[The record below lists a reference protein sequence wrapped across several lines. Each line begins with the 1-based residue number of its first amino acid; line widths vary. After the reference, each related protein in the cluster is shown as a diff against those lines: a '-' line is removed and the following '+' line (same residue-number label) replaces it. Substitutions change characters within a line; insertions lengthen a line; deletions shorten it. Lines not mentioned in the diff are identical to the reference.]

1 MKILALIPA
10 YNEEGCIGQFIA
22 QVREDI
28 PGADILVIND
38 GSSDRTGEILETLDD
53 IYRLN
58 LPFNM
63 GIGAA
68 VLAGFSYFVGNDYDY
83 VIRMDGDGQH
93 PPDQAGALIEAV
105 SSGEADV
112 AIGSRYLGDDGEYS
126 SLMRRMGINLLNNL
140 SRVILGKKFTDNTS
154 GFRAYNRRS
163 IEFLVEDYPFDYP
176 EPEEIYLLTR
186 SGYKV
191 REFPVTMKARETGVS
206 SISTLHTYYF
216 LIKVLLTIF
225 VKYMIGGKK

>member
-10 YNEEGCIGQFIA
+10 YNEEGCIAQFIM
-22 QVREDI
+22 QVRENI

-38 GSSDRTGEILETLDD
+38 GSSDRTGEILDRLDD
-53 IYRLN
+53 VSVLN

-68 VLAGFSYFVGNDYDY
+68 VLAGFNYFVENDYDI

-93 PPDQAGALIEAV
+93 PPDQARWLIDAV
-105 SSGEADV
+105 SSGEMDV
-112 AIGSRYLGDDGEYS
+112 AIGSRYLGKDREYS
-126 SLMRRMGINLLNNL
+126 SFMRRMGINLLNNL
-140 SRVILGKKFTDNTS
+140 ATMILGRKFTDNTS

-163 IEFLVEDYPFDYP
+163 VEFLVEDYPFDYP
-176 EPEEIYLLTR
+176 EPEEIYLLIR
-186 SGYKV
+186 ADFRI
-191 REFPVTMKARETGVS
+191 REYPVKMKARETGTS
-206 SISTLHTYYF
+206 SINTLHTYYF

-225 VKYMIGGKK
+225 VKYMIGGKR